1 MKHVP
6 YLAVALILALMCG
19 SGAAAAEKIVSG
31 PEAVVTAGSGTAAA
45 ITGADQGNKGPA
57 TLAAPAAKLLSIV
70 VKPAKT
76 SVTKGTMIQFTATG
90 KFSDNTTQD
99 ITSSVTWKSS
109 NTKVASISPAGIATA
124 GVKQGTTTVTASFGG
139 KRGSAK
145 LTVTV
150 PKLVSITIT
159 PSETYLSKG
168 MTQQFTATGNYSDKT
183 TQDITSS
190 VKWNSSNTKVVAIN
204 RSGLATAGASHGA
217 ASVTASFGGKRGS
230 VKLFVTLRAL
240 ASITVKPADMSID
253 KGATMQFT
261 ATGNYSDKTTK
272 DLTASAKWKSS
283 DTMVAAI
290 DPAGLVKAGM
300 KLGTT
305 TVTASVKNKVGSTVL
320 TVAPALIS
328 IVVTPADMSIR
339 QRTVLQ
345 FKAKGTFSDGSTQ
358 DLTSAAIW
366 TSEVTSVA
374 VINAEGLA
382 TGYGVG
388 PTTVSA
394 TYGKRSGSVRL
405 LGTAREVKRP
415 CDAGVDENRKGFIK
429 WPAPRFTN
437 VGGTTPVT
445 GSVVVDQLTGLMW
458 TTDSNTP
465 GPAACVPAVTKT
477 FQGAIDYIA
486 CLNTNGYLGYKD
498 WRLPNRKELFSLS
511 DYEQAVP
518 ATWLSTQGFSNVQ
531 DFYCYDYWLSTADTT
546 SKDMG
551 IFADLGY
558 GAVYYSD
565 KSLSYYVWPV
575 RAGK

>member
-1 MKHVP
+1 MKHIL
-6 YLAVALILALMCG
+6 YLAVALNLGLLCG

-45 ITGADQGNKGPA
+45 SVGADQGKAGPA

-76 SVTKGTMIQFTATG
+76 SVIRGTMIQFTATG

-99 ITSSVTWKSS
+99 ITSTVTWKSS
-109 NTKVASISPAGIATA
+109 NTKVASISQAGIATTGA
-124 GVKQGTTTVTASFGG
+124 KQGTAAVTASFGG

-145 LTVTV
+145 LTVAV

-159 PSETYLSKG
+159 PEGPYLSNA

-190 VKWNSSNTKVVAIN
+190 VKWKSSNTKIAAIN
-204 RSGLATAGASHGA
+204 PSGLATAGAKSGIA
-217 ASVTASFGGKRGS
+217 FVTASFGGKRGS
-230 VKLFVTLRAL
+230 VKLVVTLRAL
-240 ASITVKPADMSID
+240 VSLIVNPADVSID
-253 KGATMQFT
+253 RSATQQFT
-261 ATGNYSDKTTK
+261 ATGNFSDKTSK

-283 DTMVAAI
+283 DTTVAAI
-290 DPAGLVKAGM
+290 DPAGLATAKA

-305 TVTASVKNKVGSTVL
+305 TITASVKNKTGSAVL
-320 TVAPALIS
+320 TVMPTVTS

-345 FKAKGTFSDGSTQ
+345 FKAKGTFSDGSTR
-358 DLTSAAIW
+358 DLTSTATW
-366 TSEVTSVA
+366 TSGAPSIVA
-374 VINAEGLA
+374 INAEGLA
-382 TGYGVG
+382 TGFGVG
-388 PTTVSA
+388 LTTISA
-394 TYGKRSGSVRL
+394 TYGNKSGSVSL
-405 LGTAREVKRP
+405 LGMAREVKRP
-415 CDAGVDENRKGFIK
+415 CAAGDDENGKGFVK

-437 VGGTTPVT
+437 VEGTTPVT
-445 GSVVVDQLTGLMW
+445 GNAVADQLTGLMW

-465 GPAACVPAVTKT
+465 GPAACVPSVVKT
-477 FQGAIDYIA
+477 LQGAIDYIA

-518 ATWLSTQGFSNVQ
+518 ATWVNTQGFSNVQ
-531 DFYCYDYWLSTADTT
+531 DFYCYDYWLSPADAT

-551 IFADLGY
+551 IFADMGY

-565 KSLSYYVWPV
+565 KSHSYYVWPV